1 MKGDDW
7 LCRFVRLRANLEL
20 YMSIKMI
27 LIVGGVIIAFLLLK
41 RVSFVSPA
49 MARELLLAGAKVI
62 DVRTEAEFRENH
74 ITGAINVPLD
84 RLKEEIAKVAP
95 DREKPL
101 LVHCLSG
108 GRSGIGKQSLKSIGY
123 TQVYNLGG
131 YGRAESIVSGVR
143 KVE

>member
-1 MKGDDW
+1 
-7 LCRFVRLRANLEL
+7 
-20 YMSIKMI
+20 MI
-27 LIVGGVIIAFLLLK
+27 LIVGGVIIAILLLK
-41 RVSFVSPA
+41 RVSFISPA

-84 RLKEEIAKVAP
+84 RLKEEIARVAP

-101 LVHCLSG
+101 LVHCQSG

-123 TQVYNLGG
+123 KQVYNLGG
-131 YGRAESIVSGVR
+131 YGRAESIVSAAR
-143 KVE
+143 KGE